1 MRGLLKTPTVALS
14 AEERDYLA
22 RQLRR
27 DGAARAFVERCA
39 IVLRAA
45 EGLDDGVIADELGVR
60 SRAVRKW
67 RRRFERHRIQ
77 GLLSW
82 SPRDVGLAAAMALFA
97 AAIWVAGVYSHVLG
111 PAAGLHEQLGR

>member
-1 MRGLLKTPTVALS
+1 MAPTVALS
-14 AEERDYLA
+14 VEERDYLS

-27 DGAARAFVERCA
+27 EGAARAFVGRCA

-45 EGLDDGVIADELGVR
+45 EGLDDGAIADELGVR
-60 SRAVRKW
+60 CRAVRKW
-67 RRRFERHRIQ
+67 RRRFERHRIH

-82 SPRDVGLAAAMALFA
+82 SPRDFGLVAAMALFA
-97 AAIWVAGVYSHVLG
+97 ATIWAASVYSHVLG